1 MDIGGNKSTR
11 TAFVADHITVGV
23 GPAIANRI
31 VGLFLRLV
39 VGLFLRL
46 VVGLFLKF
54 TIAHRAVRLYVGSFK
69 TVKQRAGGH
78 RKDHK
83 NCEE

>member
-11 TAFVADHITVGV
+11 TAFVTDRITVGI
-23 GPAIANRI
+23 GPAVANRI

-39 VGLFLRL
+39 VGLFL
-46 VVGLFLKF
+46 KF
-54 TIAHRAVRLYVGSFK
+54 AIAHRAIRLYVGSFK

-78 RKDHK
+78 REDHK

>member
-11 TAFVADHITVGV
+11 TAFVADHITVGI
-23 GPAIANRI
+23 GPTVANRI
-31 VGLFLRLV
+31 VGLFFRIV
-39 VGLFLRL
+39 VGVLLNL
-46 VVGLFLKF
+46 A
-54 TIAHRAVRLYVGSFK
+54 IAHRAVRLYVGSFK
-69 TVKQRAGGH
+69 TFKQRAGGH